1 MAYHSRVND
10 RRPDDE
16 RITIVGGGSFGT
28 SLGKLL
34 GESGRRVTLWV
45 YEPELAQVV
54 NEQRENTMFLPGHQ
68 LPKSLVATSSLAE
81 ALDGARLVFSVTPA
95 QVARQVWQR
104 AREHLADDAAIVSA
118 SKGVEVDS
126 AKVMSE
132 VFDETVS
139 GAPDRTAYL
148 SGPSFA
154 KEIAAGHPTAVVIA
168 SLNAELAERAQVLV
182 STPAFRAYTT
192 DDVIGV
198 ELGGALKNVIAIAVG
213 AAEGMGLGLN
223 SRAALMTR
231 GLAEVSRL
239 AVAAGANPLT
249 LAGLAGVGDLM
260 LTCTGHLSRNL
271 QVGIRLGQG
280 ESLAQILEGMKM
292 VAEGVETSRSALA
305 LARRHGVEMP
315 ISAVV
320 VGMLDGAITPAEALA
335 GLMSRKL
342 RSEREL

>member
-1 MAYHSRVND
+1 M
-10 RRPDDE
+10 
-16 RITIVGGGSFGT
+16 GT
-28 SLGKLL
+28 ALAKLI
-34 GESGRRVTLWV
+34 GEAGNPVALWV
-45 YEPELAQVV
+45 YEPELVDQI
-54 NEQRENTMFLPGHQ
+54 NRGRENPVFLPGYE
-68 LPKSLVATSSLAE
+68 LPQNLRATNSFAE
-81 ALDGARLVFSVTPA
+81 ALDGADLVLSVTPS
-95 QVARQVWQR
+95 QVLRDVWSR
-104 AREHLADDAAIVSA
+104 AGEHLSEDASVVCA
-118 SKGVEVDS
+118 SKGVEVRTG
-126 AKVMSE
+126 KMMSE
-132 VFDETVS
+132 VFAEILPRS
-139 GAPDRTAYL
+139 EERTAFL

-154 KEIAAGHPTAVVIA
+154 KEMAAGHPTAVVIA
-168 SLNAELAERAQVLV
+168 SANLELAERVQLLV

-271 QVGIRLGQG
+271 QVGMRLGKG
-280 ESLAQILEGMKM
+280 ETLAQILEGMKM
-292 VAEGVETSRSALA
+292 VAEGVQTSHSAMD

-315 ISAVV
+315 ITEVV
-320 VGMLDGAITPAEALA
+320 IGMLDGELTPAEALA

-342 RSEREL
+342 RSEREF